1 MGFSKPLGMLVAKWV
16 PTPCYDDAY
25 SVGTLNGHFGGK
37 AGKSIMRP
45 RFPPILDG
53 SFW

>member
-1 MGFSKPLGMLVAKWV
+1 MGFSIPLGMLVAKWV
-16 PTPCYDDAY
+16 PTHATMMHIWWAPL
-25 SVGTLNGHFGGK
+25 SVHSGRK

-45 RFPPILDG
+45 RFPPLLDV